1 MKIRMIGLLI
11 FLVVIASTIWAGTE
25 WTAFVNPAGIVFV
38 VITAVGLAL
47 MKYRAGAGK
56 AGFIK
61 CLKRYSIPVGT
72 IGCLIGFIQIGWCL
86 SDYAYLGIALATA
99 VLTIFYGLI
108 LYCVCD
114 ALEKADV

>member
-1 MKIRMIGLLI
+1 MKIRMIGLLL
-11 FLVVIASTIWAGTE
+11 FLLVIVGAIWAGAE
-25 WTAFVNPAGIVFV
+25 WTAFIDPAGIVFV

-61 CLKRYSIPVGT
+61 GLKRYSIPVGVM
-72 IGCLIGFIQIGWCL
+72 GCLIGLIQIGWCL
-86 SDYAYLGIALATA
+86 SDPAGLGIGLATA
-99 VLTIFYGLI
+99 VLTIFYGLV

-114 ALEKADV
+114 AFEA